1 MKKWK
6 RRAVSLLCVGVLS
19 ACQQAPEETD
29 QVKEEPVK
37 DRRVSLTFT
46 GDLLFEQSLYDSWDN
61 YAFGDYFDLI
71 RPYLCGDIVIGNQEV
86 PIGGEEL
93 GVRSH
98 IPEPVPPSY
107 GYCIPPAA

>member
-6 RRAVSLLCVGVLS
+6 RWTVSLLCVGVLS

-46 GDLLFEQSLYDSWDN
+46 GDLLFEQSL
-61 YAFGDYFDLI
+61 
-71 RPYLCGDIVIGNQEV
+71 
-86 PIGGEEL
+86 
-93 GVRSH
+93 
-98 IPEPVPPSY
+98 
-107 GYCIPPAA
+107 

>member
-46 GDLLFEQSLYDSWDN
+46 GDLLFEQSLYDSWTTMRSEII
-61 YAFGDYFDLI
+61 LI
-71 RPYLCGDIVIGNQEV
+71 
-86 PIGGEEL
+86 
-93 GVRSH
+93 
-98 IPEPVPPSY
+98 
-107 GYCIPPAA
+107 

>member
-6 RRAVSLLCVGVLS
+6 RWAVSLLCVGVLS

-29 QVKEEPVK
+29 RVKEAPVK

-61 YAFGDYFDLI
+61 YAF
-71 RPYLCGDIVIGNQEV
+71 
-86 PIGGEEL
+86 
-93 GVRSH
+93 
-98 IPEPVPPSY
+98 
-107 GYCIPPAA
+107 